1 MLMFPVHAHQR
12 VSTLVELEAALR
24 AISAD
29 VVYRGQ
35 TKHHVDTD
43 GRISMTTSF
52 AREGCVP
59 PLMIKWIQY
68 ASSVIRAL
76 QGPGL
81 PAPSEAR
88 TQAILQHYGWRSFYI
103 DATNNSAVAAWF
115 ASHKFSSD
123 MHAETCEDAFEAG
136 VCLLSLRAKY
146 SLSKEEF
153 GHLYVISRNEV
164 VRSGHRCDD
173 LGEVISAEPGLRL
186 RFLDQE
192 ACMLGPLQNA
202 LPESCIVGHIEAPVS
217 VLAQYAKSKGLDDTN
232 TLFPTPAEDPVL
244 GLLLRNPWVRTSV
257 DIGMPTFV
265 RGLELPMYSD
275 HYIKHLPAAV
285 ALYSQQW
292 ANAPR
297 FARLIPELV
306 AALFLRVPDALAY
319 GQPTGTTSFPRLT
332 NLLRR
337 HKTVVIEYDGLFR
350 YAERSDEPDYY
361 KGIVLTLES
370 DRVSVSAL
378 SVQHPGMRLVAAGTE
393 LGWHYSISSSGE
405 WVRVPGNDDCPC
417 NAPHRHEQFFC
428 PIERIEDGLESWRW
442 KSVGPLSMELA

>member
-1 MLMFPVHAHQR
+1 MLMSPADASQR
-12 VSTLVELEAALR
+12 VSTLLELDAALG
-24 AISAD
+24 AISED

-35 TKHHVDTD
+35 TTHHVDI
-43 GRISMTTSF
+43 GGQISMTTSF

-59 PLMIKWIQY
+59 PFMIKWSQY
-68 ASSVIRAL
+68 ADSVIRAL
-76 QGPGL
+76 QGPDL

-123 MHAETCEDAFEAG
+123 MLVETCEDAFEAG

-146 SLSKEEF
+146 NLSKEEF
-153 GHLYVISRNEV
+153 GHLYVISRDEV
-164 VRSGHRCDD
+164 IRSGHRCDD
-173 LGEVISAEPGLRL
+173 LGEEISTEAGLRL

-192 ACMLGPLQNA
+192 ACMLGPFQKA
-202 LPESCIVGHIEAPVS
+202 LPESCIVGHIEAPVP
-217 VLAQYAKSKGLDDTN
+217 VLAQYAKRQGFDETN

-244 GLLLRNPWVRTSV
+244 RLLLRNPWVRASA

-265 RGLELPMYSD
+265 QGLKLPMYSSN
-275 HYIKHLPAAV
+275 YTKHLPAAI

-292 ANAPR
+292 VDDPR
-297 FARLIPELV
+297 FARLIPEL
-306 AALFLRVPDALAY
+306 AGAFFIRVPDAFAY
-319 GQPTGTTSFPRLT
+319 GQPTGTTSFPLLT
-332 NLLRR
+332 NVLRR
-337 HKTVVIEYDGLFR
+337 HRTVVIEYDGLFR

-361 KGIVLTLES
+361 KGIVLTLKS
-370 DRVSVSAL
+370 DRVSACAL
-378 SVQHPGMRLVAAGTE
+378 SVRHPGMRLVASGAE
-393 LGWHYSISSSGE
+393 LGWHYSISSSGD
-405 WVRVPGNDDCPC
+405 WVRVPGDDDCPC

-428 PIERIEDGLESWRW
+428 PIERIEDGLETRRG